1 MAQFSKYINKTPYRI
16 PGFSGYDWIIRT
28 LGSKTQCYRMFR
40 MHKDVFDSLHNIL
53 SHRYGLASTRRMT
66 SVETLAI
73 FLWMCGGQQSMRQAD
88 NRFERSLETINRKFN
103 KVLGCVVRLAADI
116 IKPRDPQ
123 VRTVHQRLRA
133 ARFAP
138 YFDNCIGAI
147 DGTHVPVTVP
157 TDKVIQYTGRKTY
170 TSQNV
175 LAICDF
181 DMRFTFVVAGWPGS
195 VHDMRVFKDAVD
207 KFKETFPFP
216 PQGKFYL
223 VDSGFPNSP
232 GYLAPFRGMVP
243 EWHDAPAP
251 QGKHEVFN
259 FHHASLRNV
268 IERSFGVLKMKW
280 RILLDLASF
289 PEEKQSKIIMACMA
303 LHNFH

>member
-1 MAQFSKYINKTPYRI
+1 
-16 PGFSGYDWIIRT
+16 
-28 LGSKTQCYRMFR
+28 MFR

-88 NRFERSLETINRKFN
+88 NRFERSLETISRKFD

-123 VRTVHQRLRA
+123 FRTVHQRLRA

-147 DGTHVPVTVP
+147 DDTHVPVTVL

-181 DMRFTFVVAGWPGS
+181 DMRFTFVVVGWPGS

-207 KFKETFPFP
+207 KFKETFLFP
-216 PQGKFYL
+216 PQGTY
-223 VDSGFPNSP
+223 P
-232 GYLAPFRGMVP
+232 
-243 EWHDAPAP
+243 
-251 QGKHEVFN
+251 
-259 FHHASLRNV
+259 
-268 IERSFGVLKMKW
+268 
-280 RILLDLASF
+280 
-289 PEEKQSKIIMACMA
+289 
-303 LHNFH
+303 LHV